1 MQKSSK
7 GVPDLYYTITPSLV
21 VDGAAKAIEFYRNAY
36 GAVELSR
43 APGPGGK
50 IMHAE
55 IKIGNSVIMLSDT
68 FPEFGGSCSPA
79 SLKEGSPVTLH
90 IYVDDADALFKKAT
104 AAGAKVKMPLMDAF
118 WGDRYGRLTDPFGH
132 EWSIAT
138 HQYDYTPEEMQ
149 KGFEEMMAKMAP
161 KAQTTG
167 AKR

>member
-1 MQKSSK
+1 MQKSTK
-7 GVPDLYYTITPSLV
+7 GVPDKYHSITPSLV
-21 VDGAAKAIEFYRNAY
+21 VDGAAKAIEFYKTAF
-36 GAVELSR
+36 GAVELGR

-55 IKIGNSVIMLSDT
+55 IRIGDSVVMLTDT
-68 FPEFGGSCSPA
+68 FPEFGGSCSAPN
-79 SLKEGSPVTLH
+79 LKEGSPVTLH

-104 AAGAKVKMPLMDAF
+104 AAGAKVKMPMMDAF

-149 KGFEEMMAKMAP
+149 KGFDEMMAKMGH
-161 KAQTTG
+161 KAQATG
-167 AKR
+167 AKH